1 MVRFCANTDHLT
13 KSVSKEGR
21 RLVIVPDI
29 NMIIIVILS
38 TPILRQL
45 LIEFI
50 SLHRFN
56 KIIVIH
62 ILIGK

>member
-38 TPILRQL
+38 TPTYIKTT
-45 LIEFI
+45 
-50 SLHRFN
+50 FN
-56 KIIVIH
+56 
-62 ILIGK
+62 